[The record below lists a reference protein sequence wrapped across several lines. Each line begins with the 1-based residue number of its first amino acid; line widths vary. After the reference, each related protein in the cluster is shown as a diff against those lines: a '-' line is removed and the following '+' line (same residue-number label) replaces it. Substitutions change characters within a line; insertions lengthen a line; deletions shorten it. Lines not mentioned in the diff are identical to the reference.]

1 MKKESDPV
9 REAHNSFAPP
19 SSLVREDKKA
29 ASDEDAFHFVAY
41 LPFGERE
48 REEETERAFLSEE
61 RERERNFFFSVV
73 FFLLSSSR

>member
-1 MKKESDPV
+1 MFFLKKINSDPV

-48 REEETERAFLSEE
+48 K
-61 RERERNFFFSVV
+61 RERERKRESFFVFFFHAS
-73 FFLLSSSR
+73 FFTATHVLSC